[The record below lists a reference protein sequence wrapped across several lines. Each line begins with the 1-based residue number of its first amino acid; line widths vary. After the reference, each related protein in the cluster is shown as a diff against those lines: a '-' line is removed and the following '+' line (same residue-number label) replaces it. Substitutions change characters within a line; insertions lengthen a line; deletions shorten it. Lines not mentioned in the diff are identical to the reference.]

1 MPFAGPAESTGAFS
15 GLTATYLAPAGGL
28 DKGSGQPRLRP
39 RPIKKLPLLISNRN
53 AGRVSWTHMMLI
65 KLNDKGVRVYTS
77 SRYRN
82 PSLDWQS
89 RTGRVAKYS
98 PDRAVAY
105 VVWNGRRSFDRVSVD
120 LIEPATS
127 LVPDIAD
134 ALVGY

>member
-1 MPFAGPAESTGAFS
+1 
-15 GLTATYLAPAGGL
+15 
-28 DKGSGQPRLRP
+28 
-39 RPIKKLPLLISNRN
+39 
-53 AGRVSWTHMMLI
+53 MMLV

-82 PSLDWQS
+82 PLDWQS

-98 PDRAVAY
+98 PNRAVAY
-105 VVWNGRRSFDRVSVD
+105 VVWSGRRSFDRISVD

-127 LVPDIAD
+127 LAPDIAD